1 MSMLL
6 VERETPEGVL
16 VSVCDADD
24 LGETFEAGEVS
35 ITVDPDFYDG
45 EPADE
50 VVSQGAFDAGGPTN
64 VGVPTV
70 MWGRPDHNVS
80 LLGDDYV
87 TLRGVMEEARIV
99 GRLAREMLTED

>member
-24 LGETFEAGEVS
+24 LGETFETGEVS

-45 EPADE
+45 EPADADE
-50 VVSQGAFDAGGPTN
+50 VTAA
-64 VGVPTV
+64 
-70 MWGRPDHNVS
+70 
-80 LLGDDYV
+80 
-87 TLRGVMEEARIV
+87 
-99 GRLAREMLTED
+99 LARCTVANLVGTRTVEVAIEAGYVAEENVLEFDGSRHAQYLQL